1 MSQQSNSYPSEDTD
15 SPLMKI
21 HQDFF
26 SKIIKLKE
34 ISIAVITLTTILF
47 FYTLQPLFLSS
58 TNVSTLL
65 SITPE
70 LGIPALGITILMI
83 AGEFDL
89 SIGSVFGFTPL
100 LAAEMINSG
109 IATEL
114 AITLALLSSSLIGL
128 THGIITVKSG
138 IPSFITTLGGM
149 LIWRGAA
156 LLITGGQPR
165 YFGVSGPVADLVV
178 GPIFP
183 PISAQL
189 FLFFFIM
196 TMLWVMLDRTR
207 FGNHIYATG
216 GSRDVARYMGVNTDY
231 IKILCFIL
239 SSLLAGFGGIIQSI
253 RLGVALPNQGDGL
266 EFDAIA
272 AAVIGGTS
280 LRGGSGTVVGTA
292 IGEFLSRIIENGLV
306 IIGAP
311 SYYFRLY
318 IGVVLIVAVVLNLYI
333 ARRAKSLERP

>member
-1 MSQQSNSYPSEDTD
+1 
-15 SPLMKI
+15 MKLYQ
-21 HQDFF
+21 HF
-26 SKIIKLKE
+26 SKTLKLKE
-34 ISIAVITLTTILF
+34 TSIAIITISTILF
-47 FYTLQPLFLSS
+47 FYSLQPIFLST
-58 TNVSTLL
+58 TNVNTLL

-100 LAAEMINSG
+100 FAAELMNTG
-109 IATEL
+109 IPAEL
-114 AITLALLSSSLIGL
+114 AITLALLSSCLIGL
-128 THGIITVKSG
+128 IHGLITVKSG

-149 LIWRGAA
+149 LVWRGFA

-165 YFGVSGPVADLVV
+165 YFKVPQHVTDLLTE
-178 GPIFP
+178 PIFP
-183 PISAQL
+183 PINAQL
-189 FLFFFIM
+189 FWFILVM
-196 TMLWVMLDRTR
+196 IGLWIMLEKTR

-216 GSRDVARYMGVNTDY
+216 GNKEVARYMGVNTDY
-231 IKILCFIL
+231 VKIFCFIL

-272 AAVIGGTS
+272 ATVIGGTS
-280 LRGGSGTVVGTA
+280 LRGGSGTVFGTV
-292 IGEFLSRIIENGLV
+292 IGEFLGRIIENGLV
-306 IIGAP
+306 IIRAP

-318 IGVVLIVAVVLNLYI
+318 IGVVVIVAVILNLYI
-333 ARRAKSLERP
+333 ARKIRERERP